1 MKFRKVIHRLFWGIT
16 PRKWLSFDQLKSN
29 SAILKDLAASIM
41 PGTSSEAHHAKTF
54 ADAVRLAGISE
65 SDLARV
71 KAHNLRAFRI
81 FLVLGVLTFFYACYL
96 CVDLPVEAF
105 MVLML
110 SLLMFVYA
118 WREHYNLIKIQF
130 RKLYLSPKEWLKLS
144 MK

>member
-16 PRKWLSFDQLKSN
+16 PRKWLSFDQLKAN
-29 SAILKDLAASIM
+29 SVVLKNLASSVL
-41 PGTSSEAHHAKTF
+41 PESSSEPHHAKTF

-81 FLVLGVLTFFYACYL
+81 FLILGVLTFFYACHL
-96 CVDLPVEAF
+96 CLGLPVEAF

-110 SLLMFVYA
+110 SVLMFVYA
-118 WREHYNLIKIQF
+118 WREHYNYIKIQY
-130 RKLYLSPKEWLKLS
+130 RKLYLSPKEWFKLS